1 MEARDLTEYK
11 TDLIRENIVRSG
23 LPNISAVC
31 RDASV
36 PDPAAVGT
44 ADIVIADLPCS
55 GLGVLGRKTDLKYK
69 ASPEGI
75 KSLVKLQRKILSCV
89 KEYVKPGGVL
99 IYSTCTVNPAENID
113 NVHWLLEQAP
123 EFSLAGT
130 SQRLCTER
138 TTNLWDTGSSWPI
151 QSSRYA

>member
-1 MEARDLTEYK
+1 MRRSGGGKALHIAEKLYVKERQYNEKEPAGDAIIGESAHLRGHVEARDLTEYK

-69 ASPEGI
+69 ASAGGNKKPREAAEKDPKLREGI
-75 KSLVKLQRKILSCV
+75 CETWWCADLQHMYCESGG
-89 KEYVKPGGVL
+89 EY
-99 IYSTCTVNPAENID
+99 
-113 NVHWLLEQAP
+113 
-123 EFSLAGT
+123 
-130 SQRLCTER
+130 
-138 TTNLWDTGSSWPI
+138 
-151 QSSRYA
+151 